1 MKRILSILLISV
13 LVLTTSVVFADNSYA
28 SAMPANWQFTGA
40 HCTSNKV
47 AASTIDYI
55 QARYPNNTQ
64 YKGSGEC
71 WGWAEKIS
79 TMLAS
84 KRSTKYYKGLPF
96 TEENLLK
103 KCKGAKAGTHI
114 RISNNKEF
122 SGYSGHSIVI
132 LKLTKD
138 EVCWTE
144 ANAGGYNN
152 IRYGCADPA
161 FLTEY
166 YGGYLNAVIKPT
178 AYKGQPEPLLTIKR
192 SDQGKATLY
201 WAKSSNTSKYKV
213 YRSASKTGKYKL
225 IKTTTAG
232 NYTDAK
238 APLGK
243 KYYYKVKGVKKS
255 GGTVESDKK
264 SFTNK
269 LAAPVFD
276 SFSNENSGGHI
287 QVSWKPI
294 KKADKYKVYRANT
307 TNGEHKFQYIGWT
320 KKTTFTDKKA
330 NKLGNYYAYKVKAV
344 YSKNTNAN
352 SVFSDEFGYYNC
364 RLAAPTLSYV
374 YDEASNVLN
383 FSWDKPANAGGYE
396 LHYTTLSDG
405 LSYYCGFKEEQTY
418 TFDLNYMTPGTVLQ
432 FYVVAHKDKNDY
444 TWHQS
449 YKSMPSNVIEFT
461 VPDNPNASQNPYY
474 GYEYWF

>member
-1 MKRILSILLISV
+1 MKRVLSILLISV
-13 LVLTTSVVFADNSYA
+13 LVLTSSVVFVDRSYA
-28 SAMPANWQFTGA
+28 AVMPADWQFTGA
-40 HCTSNKV
+40 YCTSNKV

-55 QARYPNNTQ
+55 QAKYPNNTQ

-79 TMLAS
+79 TMLSAS
-84 KRSTKYYKGLPF
+84 RSTKYYKGLPF

-114 RISNNKEF
+114 RISNNEEF

-152 IRYGCADPA
+152 IRYGCSDPG
-161 FLTEY
+161 FLVDY

-178 AYKGQPEPLLTIKR
+178 AYKGQPEPLLSIKR
-192 SDQGKATLY
+192 NDQGKATLY
-201 WAKSSNTSKYKV
+201 WAKSSNTSKYKI
-213 YRSASKTGKYKL
+213 YRSTSKNGKYKL

-232 NYTDAK
+232 NYTDTK
-238 APLGK
+238 APLGN

-264 SFTNK
+264 SFTNR
-269 LAAPVFD
+269 LAAPVFAD
-276 SFSNENSGGHI
+276 FTNENTGGYI
-287 QVSWKPI
+287 QVSWKPV
-294 KKADKYKVYRANT
+294 KGAAKYSVYRSI
-307 TNGEHKFQYIGWT
+307 TNNGGRNFKYVGTT
-320 KKTTFTDKKA
+320 KKPTFTDKRA
-330 NKLGNYYAYKVKAV
+330 TIPGNYYAYKVKAIHGAN
-344 YSKNTNAN
+344 SKGN
-352 SVFSDEFGYYNC
+352 SVFSDEFGYFNC

-374 YDEASNVLN
+374 YDEASNKLN
-383 FSWDKPANAGGYE
+383 FSWNKPANATGYE
-396 LHYTTLSDG
+396 FHYTDIANELT
-405 LSYYCGFKEEQTY
+405 YNCGFKEELTY
-418 TFDLNYMTPGTVLQ
+418 TYDLNYLTPGTTYQ
-432 FYVVAHKDKNDY
+432 FYVVAHRNKNDY
-444 TWHQS
+444 TWYQT

-461 VPDNPNASQNPYY
+461 VPDNPYAPQNPYY
-474 GYEYWF
+474 GYDYWF